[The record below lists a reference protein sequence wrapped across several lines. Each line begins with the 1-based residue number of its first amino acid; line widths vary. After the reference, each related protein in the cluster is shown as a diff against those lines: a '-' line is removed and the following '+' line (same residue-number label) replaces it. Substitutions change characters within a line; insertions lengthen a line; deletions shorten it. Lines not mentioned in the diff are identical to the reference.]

1 MPASHPQSAAGSAAR
16 RSAPVAM
23 AGPHAPL
30 TIALV
35 VAATV
40 VAAAVV
46 VGPAVVLPPAA
57 VVVAATVVVLP
68 EDTLWFVAAAPVAR
82 RSRVMLRRDAIG

>member
-30 TIALV
+30 TIAVV

-68 EDTLWFVAAAPVAR
+68 EDTFVAAAPVAR

>member
-30 TIALV
+30 TTAV

-57 VVVAATVVVLP
+57 AVVAAAVVVTLP
-68 EDTLWFVAAAPVAR
+68 VAFVAAAPVAR